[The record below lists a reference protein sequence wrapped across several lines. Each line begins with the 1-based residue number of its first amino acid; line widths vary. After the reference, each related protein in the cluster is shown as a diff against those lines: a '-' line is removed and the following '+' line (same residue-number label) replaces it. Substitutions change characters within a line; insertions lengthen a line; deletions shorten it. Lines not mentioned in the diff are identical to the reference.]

1 MSPQLKL
8 KLLVINGPNLNLL
21 GQREPEKYGSTTL
34 KELEEKLEREFCTS
48 KGGTGTGAEKG
59 TEKQPSVELG
69 FFQSNHEGALVDR
82 IQSAKEEGYSGI
94 VINPGAYG
102 HTSIAI
108 RDAFLGVA
116 IPFIEIHISN
126 VYQREE
132 FRRHSYLSDIA
143 RGVIIGLGVS
153 GYSTAVRALIAQL

>member
-34 KELEEKLEREFCTS
+34 KELEEKLKQEFCTS
-48 KGGTGTGAEKG
+48 TQKDMT
-59 TEKQPSVELG
+59 SVELG
-69 FFQSNHEGALVDR
+69 FFQSNHEGAIVDR
-82 IQSAKEEGYSGI
+82 IQSAKEKGYSGI

-108 RDAFLGVA
+108 RDAFLGVDM
-116 IPFIEIHISN
+116 PFIEIHISN

-143 RGVIIGLGVS
+143 RGVITGLGVS

>member
-1 MSPQLKL
+1 MLEAKLEVKL

-34 KELEEKLEREFCTS
+34 KELEENLVREFS
-48 KGGTGTGAEKG
+48 SDALAE
-59 TEKQPSVELG
+59 QQVELG
-69 FFQSNHEGALVDR
+69 FFQSNHEGAIVDR
-82 IQSAKEEGYSGI
+82 IQTARDEGFVGI

-108 RDAFLGVA
+108 RDAFLGVSM
-116 IPFIEIHISN
+116 PFVEIHISN

-143 RGVIIGLGVS
+143 RGVITGLGVS
-153 GYSTAVRALIAQL
+153 GYSTAVRALRAQLGASGQDG